1 MYTELVK
8 DPGGTLSS
16 FVLYPSTIL
25 IRLVNSWL
33 TSMDEGNIIGAVFLD
48 SKKAFDLV
56 DHKVL
61 LHKLKLYNFSS
72 HALKVFE
79 SYLTNR
85 TQAIRTA
92 VACSN
97 NLPITSGVP
106 QGSILG
112 PLLFLLYVNDLPL
125 EINSDTDMYAD
136 DTKFHCKGKDINEIQ
151 LILQSDINK
160 TQRWCMKNKMAINPT
175 KTTCIIIG
183 SKQKL
188 SCIEDLNLYVNNNRI
203 TNVESQKLLGV
214 YIDKNLTW
222 KLHIDKTCKK
232 LVSKLFLLKRIQ
244 YFLTPDVKQLFYN
257 AYITPIF
264 DYGCVIWSKANTV
277 DIHRITK
284 LQIREQQESC

>member
-1 MYTELVK
+1 
-8 DPGGTLSS
+8 
-16 FVLYPSTIL
+16 
-25 IRLVNSWL
+25 
-33 TSMDEGNIIGAVFLD
+33 MDEGNIIGAVFLD
-48 SKKAFDLV
+48 FKKAFDLA

-61 LHKLKLYNFSS
+61 LHKLKLYHFSS
-72 HALKVFE
+72 NALKVFE

-97 NLPITSGVP
+97 YLPITSGVP

-136 DTKFHCKGKDINEIQ
+136 DTTFHCKGKDINEIQ

-160 TQRWCMKNKMAINPT
+160 TQRWCMKNNMAINPT
-175 KTTCIIIG
+175 KTTCMIIG

-214 YIDKNLTW
+214 YIDKNLT
-222 KLHIDKTCKK
+222 
-232 LVSKLFLLKRIQ
+232 
-244 YFLTPDVKQLFYN
+244 
-257 AYITPIF
+257 
-264 DYGCVIWSKANTV
+264 
-277 DIHRITK
+277 
-284 LQIREQQESC
+284 

>member
-1 MYTELVK
+1 
-8 DPGGTLSS
+8 
-16 FVLYPSTIL
+16 
-25 IRLVNSWL
+25 
-33 TSMDEGNIIGAVFLD
+33 
-48 SKKAFDLV
+48 
-56 DHKVL
+56 
-61 LHKLKLYNFSS
+61 
-72 HALKVFE
+72 
-79 SYLTNR
+79 
-85 TQAIRTA
+85 
-92 VACSN
+92 
-97 NLPITSGVP
+97 
-106 QGSILG
+106 
-112 PLLFLLYVNDLPL
+112 
-125 EINSDTDMYAD
+125 MYAD
-136 DTKFHCKGKDINEIQ
+136 DTTFHCNGKDIHEIQ

-160 TQRWCMKNKMAINPT
+160 TQRWCMKNNMAINPT
-175 KTTCIIIG
+175 KTTCMILG

-188 SCIEDLNLYVNNNRI
+188 SCIEDLNLHVNNNRI

-284 LQIREQQESC
+284 LQTRAARIMLNDHRDKSSYEMLRTLN